1 MPLCQQ
7 TIYETGNFQNA
18 FPSNKYMI
26 FHVGRNRNWG
36 GRNKKGDSHTIFSV
50 MHILNS
56 QLYRNRKEAATE
68 PAHQE
73 TTAKAR

>member
-1 MPLCQQ
+1 
-7 TIYETGNFQNA
+7 
-18 FPSNKYMI
+18 MI